1 MKARIIKCASLPE
14 NITPLAESVMLTY
27 CKEGDSALFPY
38 DRDAQYASIAD
49 KLHIK
54 WTALYKNLAMVMEVV
69 EQTFYQEYHLV
80 IMQPIKNR
88 LNKAVLSI
96 EVIWFLR
103 LRMQI
108 R

>member
-1 MKARIIKCASLPE
+1 
-14 NITPLAESVMLTY
+14 
-27 CKEGDSALFPY
+27 
-38 DRDAQYASIAD
+38 
-49 KLHIK
+49 
-54 WTALYKNLAMVMEVV
+54 MEVV

-80 IMQPIKNR
+80 IMQPRKNR